1 MVGFIQGAVND
12 GAEILCGGK
21 IPKLDSKLDKGYFL
35 EPTILGGQYYLNVV
49 EAGVRKVR
57 KPQNRTEIRQKPQT
71 ASVFFSQIPKPHVH
85 GGHNMKADVS
95 KTCKLI

>member
-21 IPKLDSKLDKGYFL
+21 IPKFDSKLDKGYFL

-49 EAGVRKVR
+49 EGGVRKVR
-57 KPQNRTEIRQKPQT
+57 KPQNRTEIRQKPQN
-71 ASVFFSQIPKPHVH
+71 ASVFFFTNTETARTRRSQCES
-85 GGHNMKADVS
+85 GRQQD
-95 KTCKLI
+95 L

>member
-35 EPTILGGQYYLNVV
+35 EPTVLGGQHHCL
-49 EAGVRKVR
+49 
-57 KPQNRTEIRQKPQT
+57 
-71 ASVFFSQIPKPHVH
+71 
-85 GGHNMKADVS
+85 
-95 KTCKLI
+95 